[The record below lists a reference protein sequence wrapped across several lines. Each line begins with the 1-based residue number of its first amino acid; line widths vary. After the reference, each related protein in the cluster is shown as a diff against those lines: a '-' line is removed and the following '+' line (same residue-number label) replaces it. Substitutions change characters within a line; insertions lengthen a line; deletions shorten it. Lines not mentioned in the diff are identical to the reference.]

1 MTEQRQGSA
10 SARFI
15 ERFLRQSRGRLT
27 GLLLGQLDAFNRIAT
42 TFSAEASQR
51 FCKSYVEGLRDV
63 LPRGTPVIR
72 LGERRFVVLLP
83 CESVNAVMD
92 TASQL
97 AEDERAQ
104 MQVGSDT
111 FIVDLTL
118 GVAVFPTHA
127 DDGPSLFRR
136 AELALAEAREN
147 ESAFAMYTPDATR
160 RQATLWKLESDL
172 GHAVQRRELEVHF
185 QPKIDLA
192 ERRVRGVE
200 ALARWRSPSGTFI
213 PPHYFV
219 PLAERSGTI
228 VPLTWLVFE
237 RVRESLPVWAA
248 HDEPL
253 SIAVNIAPQ
262 VMLHADFFSRLREL
276 ADGLRAAGAGL
287 VVELTEESLVSGDAL
302 SRACLER
309 IRKLDIGL
317 SIDDFGKGYSSLS
330 YLKEIPA
337 TEVKI
342 DRRFVSTVA
351 SNSKDRQVVSVVVE
365 LARAFEMSV
374 VAEGV
379 DSDYALATVAS
390 LGCDEAQGFYIARPM
405 RAQLCGKWLRSPDPC
420 TAQHGMSPVRARG
433 EDRSRSARL

>member
-1 MTEQRQGSA
+1 MAEQGQVGA
-10 SARFI
+10 NVRFI
-15 ERFLRQSRGRLT
+15 DRFLRKSRGRLT

-42 TFSAEASQR
+42 TFGAEASSR
-51 FCKSYVEGLRDV
+51 FCTNYIEGLRAV
-63 LPRGTPVIR
+63 LPGGTPIIR
-72 LGERRFVVLLP
+72 VGERRFVVLLASD
-83 CESVNAVMD
+83 SVNAVMD
-92 TASQL
+92 TAAQL

-104 MQVGSDT
+104 MKVGSDT

-118 GVAVFPTHA
+118 GIAVFPTHA
-127 DDGPSLFRR
+127 DDGASLLRR
-136 AELALAEAREN
+136 AELAFAEARAN

-172 GHAVQRRELEVHF
+172 GNAVQRRELEVHF

-200 ALARWRSPSGTFI
+200 ALARWRSASGTFI
-213 PPHYFV
+213 PPQHFV

-248 HDEPL
+248 HGEPL
-253 SIAVNIAPQ
+253 SMAVNIAPQ
-262 VMLHADFFSRLREL
+262 VMLHADFFPRLREL
-276 ADGLRAAGAGL
+276 YEELSTAGVGL
-287 VVELTEESLVSGDAL
+287 VVELTEESLVADDAV

-309 IRKLDIGL
+309 VRNFGVGL

-342 DRRFVSTVA
+342 DRRFVSTAA
-351 SNSKDRQVVSVVVE
+351 SDVKDRHVVTVVVE
-365 LARAFEMSV
+365 LARVFEMSV

-379 DSDYALATVAS
+379 DSDYALSTVAS

-405 RAQLCGKWLRSPDPC
+405 RAELAGKWLRSRTSDAAPRCGSVRRRESQP
-420 TAQHGMSPVRARG
+420 TRAR
-433 EDRSRSARL
+433 L